1 VKERSKSW
9 KRAVFMHSIAWPMTV
24 TSTVLFSVFLR
35 EEQVCQTYFDFGFDQ
50 WRKYVVLIASYFP
63 MFALLIDLMISR
75 VVLSYKHIVP
85 AIFIL
90 ALYFLITFL
99 GSLVQSRPIYAKH
112 LAYFY
117 NYDNDYATKKE

>member
-1 VKERSKSW
+1 
-9 KRAVFMHSIAWPMTV
+9 MHSIAWPMTV
-24 TSTVLFSVFLR
+24 TSTVLFSVFLW

-50 WRKYVVLIASYFP
+50 WRSYVVFIASYFP

-75 VVLSYKHIVP
+75 VVLSYKHVIP

-99 GSLVQSRPIYAKH
+99 GSMVQSRPIYAKH

-117 NYDNDYATKKE
+117 KYDNDYTIKKDYL